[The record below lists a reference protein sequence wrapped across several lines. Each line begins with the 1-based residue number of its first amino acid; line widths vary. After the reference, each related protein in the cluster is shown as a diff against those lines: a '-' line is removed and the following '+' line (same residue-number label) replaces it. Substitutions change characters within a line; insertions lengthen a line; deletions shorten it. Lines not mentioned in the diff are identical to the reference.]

1 MKRPLFY
8 LKDVKKVYKMG
19 DVEVP
24 ALKGINLT
32 IEKGEFVAIIGHS
45 GSGKSTLLSI
55 MGCLDKPTEGKFFL
69 DGEDVLKVS
78 DNRLAIIRNQKIGF
92 VFQQFNLL
100 PRMTALENVEAPCIY
115 AGIKRSERIKRA
127 KELLERVGLEKE
139 RFYHYS
145 NQLSGGQRQK
155 VAIARALMNNPDI
168 ILADEPTGS
177 LDTHSGDEL
186 MKIFVQLNE
195 EKRAIILVTHE
206 KYIADFARRII
217 HLKDGLIEGQ
227 NGA

>member
-1 MKRPLFY
+1 MKYPLFY
-8 LKDVKKVYKMG
+8 LKNIKKVYKMG
-19 DVEVP
+19 EVEVP
-24 ALKGINLT
+24 ALRGINLT
-32 IEKGEFVAIIGHS
+32 IKKGEFVAIIGHS

-55 MGCLDKPTEGKFFL
+55 MGCLDRPTEGSFFL

-78 DNRLAIIRNQKIGF
+78 DNRLATIRNQKIGF

-100 PRMTALENVEAPCIY
+100 PRMTALENVETPCIY
-115 AGIKRSERIKRA
+115 AGISRKERLKKAREA
-127 KELLERVGLEKE
+127 LGKVGLEKE
-139 RFYHYS
+139 RFYHYP

-186 MKIFVQLNE
+186 MRIFMQLNE

-206 KYIADFARRII
+206 KYIADFTQRTIR
-217 HLKDGLIEGQ
+217 LSDGLIESK
-227 NGA
+227 NGS